1 MAGAIS
7 TIIVALIGLIGIIYQ
22 SRSSKKIDDNKTI
35 LEQVGKQI
43 EELRQEMKENDAN
56 INKRVDEISL
66 DMIKRFLV
74 YRLSDL
80 QDGKDGP
87 LTEEQKRI
95 LYETKEVYNELGGDS
110 YVDTMFERLEK
121 KDIL

>member
-22 SRSSKKIDDNKTI
+22 SRSSKKIDDNKTV

-66 DMIKRFLV
+66 NMIKRFLV

-80 QDGKDGP
+80 QNGKDGP

-95 LYETKEVYNELGGDS
+95 LHETKGVYNELGGDS

>member
-7 TIIVALIGLIGIIYQ
+7 TVIVAIIGLIGIIYQ

-35 LEQVGKQI
+35 LEKVGKQI
-43 EELRQEMKENDAN
+43 DELRQEMKENDEN
-56 INKRVDEISL
+56 INKKVDQITM
-66 DMIKRFLV
+66 DMCKRYLV

-80 QDGKDGP
+80 QNGKDVP

-95 LYETKEVYNELGGDS
+95 LHETKAVYNELGGDS

>member
-22 SRSSKKIDDNKTI
+22 SRSSKKIDDNKTV

-56 INKRVDEISL
+56 INKRVDDISL
-66 DMIKRFLV
+66 NMIKRFLV

-80 QDGKDGP
+80 QNGKDGP
-87 LTEEQKRI
+87 LTEEQERI
-95 LYETKEVYNELGGDS
+95 LHETKEVYNELGGDS

>member
-7 TIIVALIGLIGIIYQ
+7 TVIVAVIGLIGIIYQ
-22 SRSSKKIDDNKTI
+22 THSSKKIDDNKTI
-35 LEQVGKQI
+35 LEKVGKQI
-43 EELRQEMKENDAN
+43 QELRNEMQENDTN
-56 INKRVDEISL
+56 INIKVDQITMDMCKRY
-66 DMIKRFLV
+66 LV
-74 YRLSDL
+74 YRLSDI
-80 QDGKDGP
+80 QNGKDGP

-95 LYETKEVYNELGGDS
+95 LYETKEVYNKLGGDS